1 MATNSKKVKRKPV
14 PPKKASKGKNTAST
28 SKSAAN
34 DKKNKNTTVYNSSQD
49 NDLAAKDAYLIDFN
63 NGTLNSLYKF
73 ANTLNLDLNK
83 LGEKLRGG
91 KDMLSKVS
99 GYLKSANEAKNAIKQ
114 KNFLS
119 AIESLAP
126 GAKAALGRAGLDAKK
141 IDDIIEGAK
150 LAVKVG
156 GEVQKIKNGD
166 ISILNGLNDLT
177 KHITGYELINVQ
189 DVLAVKEAVTEVI
202 KEFSNLGLEIGS
214 EFKKLVSGDKNGMTW
229 DVATDVTANIIYDLA
244 KNGDYT
250 TMYYAIGA
258 SDPQRMEMISGKV
271 VEKMISEFTFSAV
284 FNKEKDRNLI
294 FEQLMKTIYAFRG
307 GEMLWI
313 DRGSQRKIF
322 NLRIFMNASTDF
334 KALIKTALANR
345 FYLNPEDT
353 KGKTGRGLIHYEYAD
368 KTNEVLMLLHQ
379 VFTKGSTS
387 FSSEFTKDHSEF
399 IVNGKQRTDMLVSPA
414 DFKANVTVR

>member
-156 GEVQKIKNGD
+156 SEVQKIKNGD

-307 GEMLWI
+307 GEML
-313 DRGSQRKIF
+313 
-322 NLRIFMNASTDF
+322 
-334 KALIKTALANR
+334 
-345 FYLNPEDT
+345 
-353 KGKTGRGLIHYEYAD
+353 
-368 KTNEVLMLLHQ
+368 
-379 VFTKGSTS
+379 
-387 FSSEFTKDHSEF
+387 
-399 IVNGKQRTDMLVSPA
+399 
-414 DFKANVTVR
+414 